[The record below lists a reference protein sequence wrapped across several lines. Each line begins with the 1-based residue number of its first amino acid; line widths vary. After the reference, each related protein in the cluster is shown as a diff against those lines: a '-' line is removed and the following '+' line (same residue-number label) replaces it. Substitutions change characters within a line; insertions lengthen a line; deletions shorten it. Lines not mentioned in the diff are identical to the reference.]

1 MYWNNQDVRRLQG
14 AEYVQRLRRDARGA
28 GPAKRQR
35 RRARLQLPLAAG
47 LELAQRARRWA
58 AHAQPEL

>member
-1 MYWNNQDVRRLQG
+1 MYWNNQDVRRLQS
-14 AEYVQRLRRDARGA
+14 AEYVQRLRRDARGV
-28 GPAKRQR
+28 GPAQRQR
-35 RRARLQLPLAAG
+35 RRARRQLPLAAG